1 MRSARASD
9 NLWRAL
15 LVTCPMLNADAIARA
30 LHRCRMCKRLALGRT
45 GRKHLKK
52 RQQIEQEVATEQQ
65 TIEEASF
72 AAVKLLLRGY

>member
-1 MRSARASD
+1 
-9 NLWRAL
+9 
-15 LVTCPMLNADAIARA
+15 
-30 LHRCRMCKRLALGRT
+30 MCKRLALGRT

-72 AAVKLLLRGY
+72 AAVKLLLRA